1 MKAAARTRLQPAL
14 EVLSLTVVIFLFCR
28 LGVALSMGNSH
39 TVSPL
44 WPASGAALAGLWVL
58 GWSRWPAIV
67 IGTAAS
73 NLLSGDPFLFV
84 CLGPWGNA
92 GETLAALWLARRF
105 DLKMPFCKPADV
117 PVFLIFV
124 CALPAV
130 VSGIWSVGVLYIA
143 GVISWL
149 ELSSTFFLW
158 WLGNSQGILL
168 VAPAGIAFR
177 TLIRESSW
185 AARGECLGFSLLAAL
200 ATAAALLLP
209 TGSAMSYPLSWTAFA
224 VVLWAAFRQGFP
236 GAALA
241 TCATIAVAT
250 GATLFGTGVF
260 LQGELVSSLSLLVVF
275 NVVVAATG
283 LLVAASHFEGRQSQ
297 EHLRESEA
305 RIRHLHDSMRDAFV
319 SVDMH
324 GRIQQFNSAYTQIVG
339 YQPEELAA
347 LTYIDITPEKWHAME
362 ASIVRDQILPHGDSD
377 IYEKEYRRKDGS
389 LVPVELRAFLIRNDD
404 GTPTGIWAIVRDIS
418 ERKRIEGQA
427 GRALRHEAEW
437 LQLRIQSQPHLLF
450 NALTSLRALIRVDP
464 DQAVEFATKLAR
476 FLRAS
481 LRIDQR
487 HLVPLETELELATNY
502 LDVER
507 FRFEERLRWRI
518 DVPSELLTVEFP
530 PLVLLT
536 LVENAVKHSIAHRI
550 EGGEIHITSGYRG
563 PHTFLRVEN
572 TGSLSAQHT
581 ERGGVGLRNARE
593 RLELLF
599 GTAAALELRENGSKV
614 VAEVRI
620 PRQLAPSLAGH

>member
-1 MKAAARTRLQPAL
+1 MNAAARTRLQPAL
-14 EVLSLTVVIFLFCR
+14 EVLSLAVVIFLFCR
-28 LGVALSMGNSH
+28 LGVALSMGSIH

-44 WPASGAALAGLWVL
+44 WPASGAALAGLWLL
-58 GWSRWPAIV
+58 GRSRWPAIV

-73 NLLSGDPFLFV
+73 NLLSGDPLLFTI
-84 CLGPWGNA
+84 LGPWGNTA
-92 GETLAALWLARRF
+92 ETLAALWLARRF
-105 DLKMPFCKPADV
+105 DLKMPFRKPADV
-117 PVFLIFV
+117 PLFLIFV
-124 CALPAV
+124 CALPAAA
-130 VSGIWSVGVLYIA
+130 SGVWSVGVLHLA
-143 GVISWL
+143 GVVSWSGL
-149 ELSSTFFLW
+149 GSTFALW

-168 VAPAGIAFR
+168 VAPAGIAFWI
-177 TLIRESSW
+177 LVRESDW
-185 AARGECLGFSLLAAL
+185 AARGECLGFGFLAAL

-209 TGSAMSYPLSWTAFA
+209 AGSAMSYPLSWTAFA

-250 GATLFGTGVF
+250 CATLFGIGVF

-297 EHLRESEA
+297 ASLRESEF
-305 RIRHLHDSMRDAFV
+305 RIRRLYDSMRDAYA
-319 SVDMH
+319 SVDMDGH
-324 GRIQQFNSAYTQIVG
+324 FMEFNQAYLELVG
-339 YQPEELAA
+339 YNSTELSA
-347 LTYIDITPEKWHAME
+347 LTYSDITPPEWHAMLE
-362 ASIVRDQILPHGDSD
+362 NLLRDQILPRGYTDV
-377 IYEKEYRRKDGS
+377 YEKEYRRKDGS
-389 LVPVELRAFLIRNDD
+389 HVPVELRAYLIRGDD
-404 GTPTGIWAIVRDIS
+404 GVPTGIWAIVRDIS
-418 ERKRIEGQA
+418 ERKRIEGHA
-427 GRALRHEAEW
+427 ERALRHEAEW

-487 HLVPLETELELATNY
+487 HLVPLESELELATNY

-507 FRFEERLRWRI
+507 FRFEERLRWHI
-518 DVPSELLTVEFP
+518 NVPSELLTVEFP

-550 EGGEIHITSGYRG
+550 EGGEIRISSGHRDSE
-563 PHTFLRVEN
+563 TFLRVEN

-581 ERGGVGLRNARE
+581 ERGGIGLRNARE
-593 RLELLF
+593 RLELFF
-599 GTAAALELRENGSKV
+599 GTGAALELRENGSTV
-614 VAEVRI
+614 VAEIRI
-620 PRQLAPSLAGH
+620 PRAQVP